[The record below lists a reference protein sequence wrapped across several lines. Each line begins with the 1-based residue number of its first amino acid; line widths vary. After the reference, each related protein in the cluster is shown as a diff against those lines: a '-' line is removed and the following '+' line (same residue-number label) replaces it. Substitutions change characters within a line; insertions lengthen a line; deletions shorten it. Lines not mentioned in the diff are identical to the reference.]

1 MRVAFRNVERSGPA
15 AIELSLAGKILV
27 AIDNFTNRVQP
38 AEGGE
43 VYIRE
48 RQVDSGHP
56 AFDGCLHSVR
66 HLLGNHLNQ
75 VAVNHCSRH
84 RFTSFLKKRMSAGL
98 ALTTEHR
105 GPTTVL
111 LTRRLSLHALHVIQQ
126 ALLVLSHDRRQLGF
140 LIGSQDL

>member
-1 MRVAFRNVERSGPA
+1 MPVSIIEISQAERDKVLALRESHFCDFKSILIKPA
-15 AIELSLAGKILV
+15 KLTRTIAALS
-27 AIDNFTNRVQP
+27 N

-84 RFTSFLKKRMSAGL
+84 RFTSFLK
-98 ALTTEHR
+98 
-105 GPTTVL
+105 
-111 LTRRLSLHALHVIQQ
+111 
-126 ALLVLSHDRRQLGF
+126 
-140 LIGSQDL
+140 